1 MTSQPAS
8 DDASEKIEI
17 LYGAEN
23 IINRTLQDL
32 ANVKESFVNC
42 TDYTGPSVFLAYQ
55 PMWNAC
61 IALKQR
67 GVRLRFIT
75 EFTKD
80 NIGYCK
86 EVMKVFELRH
96 LDGVKGN
103 FGIADV
109 KDYGGAA
116 NVKEGDVPTQLIRS
130 NVRAFVEQQQYFFET
145 LWAKAT
151 PAEQRIREIEEGIT
165 PVKTKILKDENEII
179 NEIRRLNNSA
189 SRLAICSVFGGMQMS
204 YKYFFDT
211 YKKIVENEGMKCIV
225 NINKK
230 DSIGL
235 VKVFLNAGIQV
246 RHVTNMPPMNFGVSD
261 KELAATI
268 EKMEGGKMSQSFL
281 ISNDPL
287 YINHFN
293 SIFEELWKN
302 GIDAEDRIR
311 DIEVGAEWA
320 DVEVIPMSSR
330 AKDLYLNLVKKAEKE
345 VIIMFPT
352 TNAFIRQKNL
362 GVIQFSEERQQES
375 VM

>member
-8 DDASEKIEI
+8 DDTSEKIEI

-32 ANVKESFVNC
+32 VNVKESFVNC

-103 FGIADV
+103 FGIADG

-145 LWAKAT
+145 LWTKAT
-151 PAEQRIREIEEGIT
+151 PAEQRIREIEEGIV

-179 NEIRRLNNSA
+179 NEIRRSKQECKLDY
-189 SRLAICSVFGGMQMS
+189 RFVQHL
-204 YKYFFDT
+204 
-211 YKKIVENEGMKCIV
+211 VECK
-225 NINKK
+225 
-230 DSIGL
+230 
-235 VKVFLNAGIQV
+235 
-246 RHVTNMPPMNFGVSD
+246 
-261 KELAATI
+261 
-268 EKMEGGKMSQSFL
+268 
-281 ISNDPL
+281 
-287 YINHFN
+287 
-293 SIFEELWKN
+293 
-302 GIDAEDRIR
+302 
-311 DIEVGAEWA
+311 
-320 DVEVIPMSSR
+320 
-330 AKDLYLNLVKKAEKE
+330 
-345 VIIMFPT
+345 
-352 TNAFIRQKNL
+352 
-362 GVIQFSEERQQES
+362 
-375 VM
+375 